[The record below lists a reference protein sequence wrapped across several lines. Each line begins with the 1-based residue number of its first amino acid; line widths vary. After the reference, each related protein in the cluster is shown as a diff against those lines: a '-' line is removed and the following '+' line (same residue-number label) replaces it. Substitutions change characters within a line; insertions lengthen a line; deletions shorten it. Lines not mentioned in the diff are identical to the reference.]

1 MFDPYQANPYLAQF
15 NSPYNAPN
23 PFTSP
28 QPQTQSQAPQTAVL
42 YAPTAKDFAG
52 VSVQP
57 GRQALVIAQNEPFM
71 AFKVADNMGMVTT
84 SLYRIEQIDE
94 AALSATV
101 QEYATKAEFNQ
112 LQQIVQ
118 QIVDGLTQA
127 NAKQEG
133 ASNNEPTT

>member
-1 MFDPYQANPYLAQF
+1 M
-15 NSPYNAPN
+15 
-23 PFTSP
+23 
-28 QPQTQSQAPQTAVL
+28 
-42 YAPTAKDFAG
+42 
-52 VSVQP
+52 
-57 GRQALVIAQNEPFM
+57 VIAQNEPYM

-94 AALSATV
+94 AALSAPV

-127 NAKQEG
+127 KAKQEG
-133 ASNNEPTT
+133 DGEQ